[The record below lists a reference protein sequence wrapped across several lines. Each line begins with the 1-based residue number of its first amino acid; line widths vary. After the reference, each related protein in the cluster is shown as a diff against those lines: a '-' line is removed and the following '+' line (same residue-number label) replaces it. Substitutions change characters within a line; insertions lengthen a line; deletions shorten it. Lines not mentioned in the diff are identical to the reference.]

1 MCEIKIKPYVGY
13 IEKLK
18 EPIELK
24 GRVIKYKPVAKL
36 SKKTSAKKG
45 GQRGG
50 AKFIVVTCQDVGA
63 GNRLVTAEAHCKQ
76 AKDYIMRDITTK
88 DYIVKIDDLSS
99 SSFKVFIKP
108 ENQVYDLNFV
118 KSKLDRFFGCSAIIE
133 EDRTYWNPTNQK
145 WVSY

>member
-1 MCEIKIKPYVGY
+1 M
-13 IEKLK
+13 
-18 EPIELK
+18 
-24 GRVIKYKPVAKL
+24 